1 MRLGQSCLTFCR
13 CLTMLA
19 ISAALAAGTLTSAQ
33 QDQLPLAP
41 PLPAER
47 IVAEMQLH
55 NRMRRQHLLHYVS
68 TRRYAV
74 KYQGFLRSLTAAME
88 VQASFQGENGE
99 SLQIVG
105 QSGSKFLRD
114 EVLKRAV
121 VSEADASQHPLAT
134 ELSPR
139 NYTFKMLGTEGVSG
153 RPAYVLQVHARY
165 PGKYLYDGKIWVDAA
180 DFALARIEAVP
191 ARSPSF
197 WIRHTEIHEEFAPV
211 GGFWLPRSN
220 RSETKVRFGGTA
232 AFTIDYG
239 TYRIVASDVPTS
251 QSTK

>member
-1 MRLGQSCLTFCR
+1 
-13 CLTMLA
+13 MLA
-19 ISAALAAGTLTSAQ
+19 ISAALAAGTLVSAQ

-55 NRMRRQHLLHYVS
+55 NRMRRQHLLHYES
-68 TRRYAV
+68 TRRYEV
-74 KYQGFLRSLTAAME
+74 KYQGFLRSLTATME
-88 VQASFQGENGE
+88 VQATYQGENGE
-99 SLQIVG
+99 SLQIVDQG
-105 QSGSKFLRD
+105 GSKFLRD

-121 VSEADASQHPLAT
+121 VSEIDASHHPLET
-134 ELSPR
+134 ELSER
-139 NYTFKMLGTEGVSG
+139 NYSFKLLGAEVVSG
-153 RPAYVLQVHARY
+153 RPAYVLQVHARH
-165 PGKYLYDGKIWVDAA
+165 PGKYLYDGKVWVDAA

-191 ARSPSF
+191 AKSPSF

-211 GGFWLPRSN
+211 EGFWLPRSN

-232 AFTIDYG
+232 VFTIDYG
-239 TYRIVASDVPTS
+239 TYRIVARNAPPS